1 MGSQNWT
8 SIIALVAALLAF
20 GGTLYNANKNHST
33 AVDVAD
39 LQSHAQYANLLQS
52 AVPNLSSKNS
62 VAASLSIAELF
73 PLASSPAEK
82 RALLAIAV
90 TLHNDQT
97 EALLSALI
105 YDDPVAKQYLQRPEI
120 RKLITAAADQSTR
133 KAVLAAHTQNSKD
146 LKMAVATVEQTPPN
160 TAAAVLY
167 QAVTPSTADGWAYYG
182 RLGTPSSDAT
192 ECLPANAP
200 VPVAHTV
207 VQFCGSRYLRATK
220 PTQTLGS
227 VRGVVAQGQYACAL
241 EVDAI
246 PLSGN
251 AKAVWLHVQL
261 LTNQAHG
268 NVGTACT
275 RA

>member
-8 SIIALVAALLAF
+8 SIIALITALLAF

-52 AVPNLSSKNS
+52 AVPNLSSKNP

-73 PLASSPAEK
+73 PLASSPSEK

-90 TLHNDQT
+90 TLHSDQT
-97 EALLSALI
+97 DALLSALI
-105 YDDPVAKQYLQRPEI
+105 YDDAVAKQYLQRPEI

-133 KAVLAAHTQNSKD
+133 KAVLAAHAQTSTDVK
-146 LKMAVATVEQTPPN
+146 KAVAVAEQAPPN
-160 TAAAVLY
+160 TAAGVLY
-167 QAVTPSTADGWAYYG
+167 QAVTPPTADGWAYYG
-182 RLGTPSSDAT
+182 RVGGASSDPS
-192 ECLPANAP
+192 ECLPSNAP
-200 VPVAHTV
+200 IPAARTI
-207 VQFCGSRYLRATK
+207 VQFCGSRYLRAAK
-220 PTQTLGS
+220 PSQTLGT
-227 VRGVVAQGQYACAL
+227 VRGVIAQGQYACAL

-246 PLSGN
+246 PLASK

-261 LTNQAHG
+261 LTTQTHG
-268 NVGTACT
+268 GVGTSCS
-275 RA
+275 RL